1 MNNGS
6 AATLSPTCF
15 IPQKLR
21 FPATAAPEDMI
32 GVLLAKGIA
41 DLSFGGALLWYVVKY
56 IVSAALAVA
65 AVMLGIRLRKNKNA
79 KTEQLAV
86 DKESAHG
93 N

>member
-1 MNNGS
+1 
-6 AATLSPTCF
+6 
-15 IPQKLR
+15 
-21 FPATAAPEDMI
+21 MI

-56 IVSAALAVA
+56 SAALAVA

>member
-1 MNNGS
+1 
-6 AATLSPTCF
+6 
-15 IPQKLR
+15 
-21 FPATAAPEDMI
+21 MI
-32 GVLLAKGIA
+32 GVLLAKGID
-41 DLSFGGALLWYVVKY
+41 DLYFGGALLWYVVKY

>member
-1 MNNGS
+1 
-6 AATLSPTCF
+6 
-15 IPQKLR
+15 
-21 FPATAAPEDMI
+21 MI

-56 IVSAALAVA
+56 IVSAAAVA

>member
-1 MNNGS
+1 
-6 AATLSPTCF
+6 
-15 IPQKLR
+15 
-21 FPATAAPEDMI
+21 MI

-86 DKESAHG
+86 DKESSWKLRK
-93 N
+93 NIRSKKCLVWMEL

>member
-1 MNNGS
+1 MTDFCRLFEQICQMLIAGQN
-6 AATLSPTCF
+6 LSIILRKF
-15 IPQKLR
+15 I
-21 FPATAAPEDMI
+21 F
-32 GVLLAKGIA
+32 V
-41 DLSFGGALLWYVVKY
+41 GGALLWYVVKY

>member
-1 MNNGS
+1 
-6 AATLSPTCF
+6 
-15 IPQKLR
+15 
-21 FPATAAPEDMI
+21 MI

-41 DLSFGGALLWYVVKY
+41 DLSFKY

>member
-1 MNNGS
+1 
-6 AATLSPTCF
+6 
-15 IPQKLR
+15 
-21 FPATAAPEDMI
+21 MI

-65 AVMLGIRLRKNKNA
+65 AVMLGIRLRNKNA